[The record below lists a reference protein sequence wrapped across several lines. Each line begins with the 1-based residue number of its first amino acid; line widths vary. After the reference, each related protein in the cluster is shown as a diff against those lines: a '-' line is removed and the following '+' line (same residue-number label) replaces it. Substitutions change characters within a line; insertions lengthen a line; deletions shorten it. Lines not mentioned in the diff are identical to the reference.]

1 MKATGQPW
9 CIYPRNGID
18 GIFYVQLKNKE
29 TGNYMTAKSTGSRD
43 RNEATRFASRW
54 WTEYDKTGTVSYK
67 PSNSMMDAADYQ
79 MKALDEKI
87 TAYTQTAIDTI
98 VQSVQTVSFNK
109 NTPQPYSI
117 SAAAYEDAPKEV
129 KPILDQLSTLTFYD
143 YILLYWNYKE
153 SPFIKGKIRTGATPP
168 NPERFYHHT
177 TCIKK
182 YEQYFPSC
190 LLTEITGTKIDTML
204 GAIKGAG
211 KLKENTMHKYYSI
224 CIQALRFAYRN
235 NLIAR
240 DISQQITRESKST
253 RKKAK
258 KEAEKATFTKEE
270 IRQLFN
276 GEHNPFGSQINWLI
290 NEVLFKTG
298 CRIGEIQALQM
309 QDFIKNADG
318 YALKIDKN
326 YCRTG
331 KRLKCTK
338 TERSDIVPLPADLA
352 EKLLVHLESNPCQD
366 DPEAFIFSSPRD
378 AHKPFCYESFNDD
391 FNRTMRRLG
400 MKRTNLTLHSYRH
413 TFATFLRLA
422 GFSEEELKF
431 LTRHDCI
438 AEVRH
443 YADHYTPEME
453 QLKYKAVIALNK
465 IIE

>member
-1 MKATGQPW
+1 
-9 CIYPRNGID
+9 
-18 GIFYVQLKNKE
+18 
-29 TGNYMTAKSTGSRD
+29 MTAKSTGTRD
-43 RNEATRFASRW
+43 RNEATRIASRC
-54 WTEYDKTGTVSYK
+54 WTEYDKTGAVSYK

-117 SAAAYEDAPKEV
+117 SAAEYENAPEEV
-129 KPILDQLSTLTFYD
+129 KPILDQLSTLTFYE

-190 LLTEITGTKIDTML
+190 LLTEITGTKIDTIL

-309 QDFIKNADG
+309 QDFIKNSDG
-318 YALKIDKN
+318 YALNVDKN
-326 YCRTG
+326 YCRAG
-331 KRLKCTK
+331 NRIKCTK
-338 TERSDIVPLPADLA
+338 TERSDTIPISDNLA
-352 EKLLVHLESNPCQD
+352 AKLLAYLEKHPLKDKQD
-366 DPEAFIFSSPRD
+366 AFIF
-378 AHKPFCYESFNDD
+378 F
-391 FNRTMRRLG
+391 
-400 MKRTNLTLHSYRH
+400 
-413 TFATFLRLA
+413 FLCPK
-422 GFSEEELKF
+422 E
-431 LTRHDCI
+431 
-438 AEVRH
+438 
-443 YADHYTPEME
+443 
-453 QLKYKAVIALNK
+453 
-465 IIE
+465 

>member
-109 NTPQPYSI
+109 NTPHPYSV
-117 SAAAYEDAPKEV
+117 SAAEYEDAPKEV
-129 KPILDQLSTLTFYD
+129 KPLLDRLSTLTFYE
-143 YILLYWNYKE
+143 YVLLYWNYNE
-153 SPFIKGKIRTGATPP
+153 SPYIKEFTRTGEKPP
-168 NPERFYHHT
+168 NPERFKDISRS
-177 TCIKK
+177 IKK
-182 YEQYFPSC
+182 YAHLFPQC
-190 LLTEITGTKIDTML
+190 LLTEITGTKIDTLL

-326 YCRTG
+326 YCRAG
-331 KRLKCTK
+331 NRIKCTK
-338 TERSDIVPLPADLA
+338 TERSDTIPISDNLA
-352 EKLLVHLESNPCQD
+352 AKLLAYLEKHPLKDKQD
-366 DPEAFIFSSPRD
+366 AFIFFSAQKSSIPISYAAIRKNFI
-378 AHKPFCYESFNDD
+378 A
-391 FNRTMRRLG
+391 TMKKLKFARA
-400 MKRTNLTLHSYRH
+400 NLTLHSYRH

>member
-1 MKATGQPW
+1 
-9 CIYPRNGID
+9 
-18 GIFYVQLKNKE
+18 
-29 TGNYMTAKSTGSRD
+29 MTAKSTGTRD
-43 RNEATRFASRW
+43 RNEATRIASRC
-54 WTEYDKTGTVSYK
+54 WTEYDKTGAVSYK

-109 NTPQPYSI
+109 NTPHPYSV
-117 SAAAYEDAPKEV
+117 SAAEYEDAPKEV
-129 KPILDQLSTLTFYD
+129 KPLLDRLSTLTFYE
-143 YILLYWNYKE
+143 YVLLYWNYNE
-153 SPFIKGKIRTGATPP
+153 SPYIKEFTRTGEKPP
-168 NPERFYHHT
+168 NPERFKDISRS
-177 TCIKK
+177 IKK
-182 YEQYFPSC
+182 YAHLFPQC
-190 LLTEITGTKIDTML
+190 LLTEITGTKIDTLL

-326 YCRTG
+326 YCRAG
-331 KRLKCTK
+331 NRIKCTK
-338 TERSDIVPLPADLA
+338 TERSDTIPISDNLA
-352 EKLLVHLESNPCQD
+352 AKLLAYLEKHPLKDKQD
-366 DPEAFIFSSPRD
+366 AFIFFSAQKSSIPISYAAIRKNFI
-378 AHKPFCYESFNDD
+378 A
-391 FNRTMRRLG
+391 TMKKLKFARA
-400 MKRTNLTLHSYRH
+400 NLTLHSYRH

>member
-1 MKATGQPW
+1 
-9 CIYPRNGID
+9 
-18 GIFYVQLKNKE
+18 
-29 TGNYMTAKSTGSRD
+29 MTAKSTGTRD
-43 RNEATRFASRW
+43 RNEATRIASRC
-54 WTEYDKTGTVSYK
+54 WTEYDKTGAVSYK

-117 SAAAYEDAPKEV
+117 SAAEYEDAPEEV
-129 KPILDQLSTLTFYD
+129 KPLLSRLSTLTFYD
-143 YILLYWNYKE
+143 YILLYWNYEE

-182 YEQYFPSC
+182 YEKYFPSC

-298 CRIGEIQALQM
+298 CRIGELQALQI

-326 YCRTG
+326 YCRAG
-331 KRLKCTK
+331 NRIKCTK
-338 TERSDIVPLPADLA
+338 TERSNTIPISNDLA
-352 EKLLVHLESNPCQD
+352 AKLLAYLEKHPLKDKQD
-366 DPEAFIFSSPRD
+366 AFIFFSAQKSSIPISYAAIRKNFI
-378 AHKPFCYESFNDD
+378 A
-391 FNRTMRRLG
+391 T
-400 MKRTNLTLHSYRH
+400 MKRLKFARANLTLHSYRH

-422 GFSEEELKF
+422 GFSEEELKL

-438 AEVRH
+438 AEVRR
-443 YADHYTPEME
+443 YTDHYTPEME
-453 QLKYKAVIALNK
+453 QLKHKAVIVFDTLTS
-465 IIE
+465 

>member
-1 MKATGQPW
+1 MRKPW
-9 CIYPRNGID
+9 SMHKRNGI
-18 GIFYVQLKNKE
+18 YQTQLYDYSNKR
-29 TGNYMTAKSTGSRD
+29 YCTAKSTGTKD
-43 RNEATRFASRW
+43 RNEAILIAYRRAMEFDSGIAAEYTKWVKNVSMVTLSNEKRPLD
-54 WTEYDKTGTVSYK
+54 TELAALIHAACQDAVAKT
-67 PSNSMMDAADYQ
+67 
-79 MKALDEKI
+79 L
-87 TAYTQTAIDTI
+87 
-98 VQSVQTVSFNK
+98 QTVSFNK
-109 NTPQPYSI
+109 NTLQPYSI
-117 SAAAYEDAPKEV
+117 SAAEYEDAPEEV
-129 KPILDQLSTLTFYD
+129 KPLLDRLSTLTFYE
-143 YILLYWNYKE
+143 YVLLYWNYNKSPYIKE
-153 SPFIKGKIRTGATPP
+153 FTRTGEKPP
-168 NPERFYHHT
+168 NPERFKDISRS
-177 TCIKK
+177 IKK
-182 YEQYFPSC
+182 YAHLFPQC
-190 LLTEITGTKIDTML
+190 LLTEITGTKIDTLL
-204 GAIKGAG
+204 GAIKKEG
-211 KLKENTMHKYYSI
+211 KLKDNTIKAFRYIFSQSLSY
-224 CIQALRFAYRN
+224 AYRH
-235 NLIAR
+235 NLLAR
-240 DISQQITRESKST
+240 DVSQQISHETKST

-258 KEAEKATFTKEE
+258 KEAEKAIFTKEE
-270 IRQLFN
+270 IQRLFN
-276 GEHNPFGSQINWLI
+276 SDDNPFVLEVYKLI
-290 NEVLFKTG
+290 NELLLKTG
-298 CRIGEIQALQM
+298 CRIGELQALQI

>member
-1 MKATGQPW
+1 
-9 CIYPRNGID
+9 
-18 GIFYVQLKNKE
+18 
-29 TGNYMTAKSTGSRD
+29 MTAKSTGTRD
-43 RNEATRFASRW
+43 RNEATRIASRC
-54 WTEYDKTGTVSYK
+54 WTEYDKTGAVSYK

-117 SAAAYEDAPKEV
+117 SAAEYEDAPEEV
-129 KPILDQLSTLTFYD
+129 KPLLSRLSTLIFYD
-143 YILLYWNYKE
+143 YILLYWNYEE

-182 YEQYFPSC
+182 YEKYFPSC

-298 CRIGEIQALQM
+298 CRIGELQALQI

-326 YCRTG
+326 YCRAG
-331 KRLKCTK
+331 NRIKCTK
-338 TERSDIVPLPADLA
+338 TERSNTIPISNDLA
-352 EKLLVHLESNPCQD
+352 AKLLAYLEKHPLKDKQD
-366 DPEAFIFSSPRD
+366 AFIFFSAQKSSIPISYAAIRKNFI
-378 AHKPFCYESFNDD
+378 A
-391 FNRTMRRLG
+391 T
-400 MKRTNLTLHSYRH
+400 MKRLKFARANLTLHSYRH

-422 GFSEEELKF
+422 GFSEEELKL

-438 AEVRH
+438 AEVRR
-443 YADHYTPEME
+443 YTDHYTPEME
-453 QLKYKAVIALNK
+453 QLKHKAVIVFDTMTS
-465 IIE
+465 

>member
-29 TGNYMTAKSTGSRD
+29 TGNYMTAKSTGTRD
-43 RNEATRFASRW
+43 RNEATRIASRC
-54 WTEYDKTGTVSYK
+54 WTEYDKTGAVSYK
-67 PSNSMMDAADYQ
+67 PSNNMMDAADYQ

-117 SAAAYEDAPKEV
+117 SAAEYEDAPEEV
-129 KPILDQLSTLTFYD
+129 KPLLSRLSTLTFYD

-182 YEQYFPSC
+182 YEKYFPSC

-326 YCRTG
+326 YCRAG
-331 KRLKCTK
+331 NRIKCTK
-338 TERSDIVPLPADLA
+338 TERSNTIPISNDLA
-352 EKLLVHLESNPCQD
+352 AKLLAYLEKHPLKD
-366 DPEAFIFSSPRD
+366 KPDAFIFFSAQKSSIAISYAAIRKNFI
-378 AHKPFCYESFNDD
+378 A
-391 FNRTMRRLG
+391 T
-400 MKRTNLTLHSYRH
+400 MKRLKFARANLTLHSYRH

-438 AEVRH
+438 AEVRR
-443 YADHYTPEME
+443 YTDHYTPEME
-453 QLKYKAVIALNK
+453 QLKHKAVIVFDTLTS
-465 IIE
+465 

>member
-117 SAAAYEDAPKEV
+117 SAAAYEDAPEEV
-129 KPILDQLSTLTFYD
+129 KPIFDQLSTLTFYD
-143 YILLYWNYKE
+143 YILLYWNYEE

-290 NEVLFKTG
+290 NELLLKTG
-298 CRIGEIQALQM
+298 CRIGELQALQI

-326 YCRTG
+326 YCRAG
-331 KRLKCTK
+331 NRIKCTK
-338 TERSDIVPLPADLA
+338 TERSDTIPISNDLA
-352 EKLLVHLESNPCQD
+352 AKLLAYLEKHPLKDKQD
-366 DPEAFIFSSPRD
+366 AFIFFSAQKSSIAISYAAIRKNFI
-378 AHKPFCYESFNDD
+378 A
-391 FNRTMRRLG
+391 T
-400 MKRTNLTLHSYRH
+400 MKRLKFARANLTLHSYRH
-413 TFATFLRLA
+413 TLRPFYGLPA
-422 GFSEEELKF
+422 FRK
-431 LTRHDCI
+431 
-438 AEVRH
+438 
-443 YADHYTPEME
+443 
-453 QLKYKAVIALNK
+453 KNLNF
-465 IIE
+465 

>member
-1 MKATGQPW
+1 MKSLGQPW
-9 CIYPRNGID
+9 CIFPRNKANGILY
-18 GIFYVQLKNKE
+18 FQLKDKE
-29 TGNYMTAKSTGSRD
+29 TGKYMTAKSTGTKD
-43 RNEATRFASRW
+43 WNEATRFVSRCW
-54 WTEYDKTGTVSYK
+54 AEYDRTGTVSYN
-67 PSNSMMDAADYQ
+67 PSNMMVAADYQ
-79 MKALDEKI
+79 MKALDEKMS
-87 TAYTQTAIDTI
+87 AYTRTAIDTI
-98 VQSVQTVSFNK
+98 VQGVQSVTINK
-109 NTPQPYSI
+109 NTQPYSI
-117 SAAAYEDAPKEV
+117 SEAEYEDAAEEV
-129 KPILDQLSTLTFYD
+129 KPLLDQLSTLTFLD
-143 YILLYWNYKE
+143 YILLFWDYNK
-153 SPFIKGKIRTGATPP
+153 SPHIQGFIRRGETPP

-211 KLKENTMHKYYSI
+211 KLKENTMKKYYSI

-309 QDFIKNADG
+309 QDFIKNSDG
-318 YALKIDKN
+318 YALKVDKN

-338 TERSDIVPLPADLA
+338 TERSDIVPLSADLA
-352 EKLLVHLESNPCQD
+352 EKLLAHLESNPSQD
-366 DPEAFIFSSPRD
+366 DPEAFIFSSRRD

-400 MKRTNLTLHSYRH
+400 MKRTNLTIHSYRH

-453 QLKYKAVIALNK
+453 QLKYKAVSALDK

>member
-1 MKATGQPW
+1 
-9 CIYPRNGID
+9 
-18 GIFYVQLKNKE
+18 
-29 TGNYMTAKSTGSRD
+29 MTAKSTGSRD

-87 TAYTQTAIDTI
+87 TTYTQTAIDTI

-117 SAAAYEDAPKEV
+117 SAAEYEDASEEV

-298 CRIGEIQALQM
+298 CRIGELQALQI

-326 YCRTG
+326 YCRAG
-331 KRLKCTK
+331 NRIKCTK
-338 TERSDIVPLPADLA
+338 TERSDTIPISNDLA
-352 EKLLVHLESNPCQD
+352 AKLLAYLEKHPLKD
-366 DPEAFIFSSPRD
+366 KPDAFIFFSAQKSSIPISYAAIRKNFI
-378 AHKPFCYESFNDD
+378 A
-391 FNRTMRRLG
+391 T
-400 MKRTNLTLHSYRH
+400 MKRLKFARANLTLHSYRH

-438 AEVRH
+438 AEVRR
-443 YADHYTPEME
+443 YTDHYTPEME
-453 QLKYKAVIALNK
+453 QLKHKAVIVFDTLTS
-465 IIE
+465 

>member
-1 MKATGQPW
+1 MKSIGQPW
-9 CIYPRNGID
+9 CIFPRNKANGILY
-18 GIFYVQLKNKE
+18 FQLKDKE
-29 TGNYMTAKSTGSRD
+29 TGEYMTAKSTGTKD
-43 RNEATRFASRW
+43 RNEAIRFASRCW
-54 WTEYDKTGTVSYK
+54 AEYDRTGTVRYSVG
-67 PSNSMMDAADYQ
+67 NNIAATDEETHVIDADI
-79 MKALDEKI
+79 K
-87 TAYTQTAIDTI
+87 AYTQTAIDTI
-98 VQSVQTVSFNK
+98 VQGVQGVVCHNNSV
-109 NTPQPYSI
+109 QPYSV
-117 SAAAYEDAPKEV
+117 SAAEYEDAPEEV
-129 KPILDQLSTLTFYD
+129 KPLLDRLSTLTFYE

-204 GAIKGAG
+204 GTIKGTG
-211 KLKENTMHKYYSI
+211 KLKESTMHKYYSI

-298 CRIGEIQALQM
+298 CRIGEVQALQM
-309 QDFIKNADG
+309 QDFIKNSDG
-318 YALKIDKN
+318 YALKVDKN

-352 EKLLVHLESNPCQD
+352 EKLLAHLEGNPFQD
-366 DPEAFIFSSPRD
+366 DSKAFIFSSPRD

-391 FNRTMRRLG
+391 FNRTMVRLG
-400 MKRTNLTLHSYRH
+400 IKRTNLTIHSYRH
-413 TFATFLRLA
+413 TYATFLRLA

-438 AEVRH
+438 AEVRR

-453 QLKYKAVIALNK
+453 QLKYKAVIALDK
-465 IIE
+465 LIA

>member
-1 MKATGQPW
+1 
-9 CIYPRNGID
+9 
-18 GIFYVQLKNKE
+18 
-29 TGNYMTAKSTGSRD
+29 MTAKSTGTRD
-43 RNEATRFASRW
+43 RNEATRIASRC
-54 WTEYDKTGTVSYK
+54 WTEYDKTGAVSYK
-67 PSNSMMDAADYQ
+67 PSNNMMDAADYQ

-117 SAAAYEDAPKEV
+117 SAAEYEDAPEEV
-129 KPILDQLSTLTFYD
+129 KPLLSRLSTLTFYD
-143 YILLYWNYKE
+143 YILLYWNYEE

-182 YEQYFPSC
+182 YEKYFPSC

-298 CRIGEIQALQM
+298 CRIGELQALQI

-326 YCRTG
+326 YCRAG
-331 KRLKCTK
+331 NRIKCTK
-338 TERSDIVPLPADLA
+338 TERSNTIPISNDLA
-352 EKLLVHLESNPCQD
+352 AKLLAYLEKHPLKD
-366 DPEAFIFSSPRD
+366 KPDAFIFFSAQKSSIAISYAAIRKNFI
-378 AHKPFCYESFNDD
+378 A
-391 FNRTMRRLG
+391 T
-400 MKRTNLTLHSYRH
+400 MKRLKFARANLTLHSYRH

-438 AEVRH
+438 AEVRR
-443 YADHYTPEME
+443 YTDHYTPEME
-453 QLKYKAVIALNK
+453 QLKHKAVIVFDTLTS
-465 IIE
+465 